1 MTVTAHVLYHLK
13 HICDISHLAYTR
25 NTGQVTTH
33 LDLSISKT
41 KQTKNIHFKEEE
53 EENAFHLHVTG
64 SLTQV

>member
-33 LDLSISKT
+33 LDLSIK
-41 KQTKNIHFKEEE
+41 KKKKKKKKEEE
-53 EENAFHLHVTG
+53 EIACHLHVTG
-64 SLTQV
+64 SLTQA